1 MAKCEYNFS
10 MRNLIVLTS
19 TRVLKFVIFFLNA
32 NIVQIKWTEESLHL
46 QMANNTDILDYPRF
60 PHRGLLLDTGR
71 HFLPLDTIYTILS
84 AMEANKMNVFHW
96 HIIDDQSFPYQSSTF
111 PSLRLDVQKQFSFYS
126 ASKN

>member
-1 MAKCEYNFS
+1 MLDC
-10 MRNLIVLTS
+10 ILT
-19 TRVLKFVIFFLNA
+19 A
-32 NIVQIKWTEESLHL
+32 NIVQHVWTEESLYF
-46 QMANNTDILDYPRF
+46 QMANSTDILDYPRF

-111 PSLRLDVQKQFSFYS
+111 PSLRLDVHQQLSFFS
-126 ASKN
+126 ASKNSTCEDKLWLRILV